1 MYLWLGRRHGET
13 ESWIGRGKD
22 MVLYLS
28 FYYCFIIS
36 LLCDDTVFMHN
47 HVSTLVKKI
56 TEKRKEKKKKQKEKK
71 KKSKRKIRKHH
82 RKT

>member
-13 ESWIGRGKD
+13 ESWTGRGKD

-47 HVSTLVKKI
+47 HVSTLVRKI
-56 TEKRKEKKKKQKEKK
+56 TEKKKRKEEKTKGKEKKKQKKNKEA
-71 KKSKRKIRKHH
+71 SS
-82 RKT
+82 